1 MHACRQTNRKK
12 QKRFLRL
19 TSMLTMRV
27 FTVLFSFSACV
38 WREKHKIMKRP
49 FILHSKISLI
59 NVLVYPS
66 QTFLIMHKRSGVVP
80 RRHECSLTKVL
91 FLSTSTEDLW
101 FSVIM
106 VHSNKLHYTKLQLC
120 FIQIQYN
127 YNIVLRF
134 TLNRISEIYG
144 YTRIST
150 KEMKHMQWESKATFE
165 RY

>member
-1 MHACRQTNRKK
+1 
-12 QKRFLRL
+12 
-19 TSMLTMRV
+19 MLTMRV
-27 FTVLFSFSACV
+27 SLCCFPPVRV
-38 WREKHKIMKRP
+38 WRDKHKIMKRP

-80 RRHECSLTKVL
+80 RRHGCSLTHVL
-91 FLSTSTEDLW
+91 FLSTSPEDFLW
-101 FSVIM
+101 LSM
-106 VHSNKLHYTKLQLC
+106 VHSTFKLQLC

-165 RY
+165 R

>member
-1 MHACRQTNRKK
+1 
-12 QKRFLRL
+12 
-19 TSMLTMRV
+19 MLTMRV

-59 NVLVYPS
+59 NALVYPS

-80 RRHECSLTKVL
+80 RRHDCSLTKVL
-91 FLSTSTEDLW
+91 FLSASTEDFLW

-106 VHSNKLHYTKLQLC
+106 VHSIFKLQLC

-127 YNIVLRF
+127 NNIVFRF

-150 KEMKHMQWESKATFE
+150 KEMKYMQWESKATFE